1 MSAWDDPVAV
11 KNAKIADMVYARM
24 HDAWLPLRPHR
35 MSMVCDEDTYRLAI
49 TKKGKVEVMCFGFT
63 SVDRELKPSY
73 NSVDDL
79 PNWVKERLAVLSIVD
94 PTPPTPEVEGVGRRI
109 SKNVFWV
116 YHPDWRTI

>member
-1 MSAWDDPVAV
+1 MNAWDDPLLA
-11 KNAKIADMVYARM
+11 KNVKIADMVSAGVYDTYPYVRVN
-24 HDAWLPLRPHR
+24 R
-35 MSMVCDEDTYRLAI
+35 MSMVSDNDTYRLAI

>member
-1 MSAWDDPVAV
+1 MKPYITLEQ
-11 KNAKIADMVYARM
+11 KAKYADMVYAGMVDSWMRV
-24 HDAWLPLRPHR
+24 HN
-35 MSMVCDEDTYRLAI
+35 MSMVSDNDTYRLAI

>member
-1 MSAWDDPVAV
+1 MTPEQLHVIKMTDLFAMKIYDPRQCYNVL
-11 KNAKIADMVYARM
+11 KMVS
-24 HDAWLPLRPHR
+24 DN
-35 MSMVCDEDTYRLAI
+35 DTYRLAI

-79 PNWVKERLAVLSIVD
+79 PNWVKERLAVLSIID

-116 YHPDWRTI
+116 YHPDWRPI